1 MLKDKKI
8 LVTGGAGFIGSNI
21 CKYLLEQGAHV
32 RVLDNLI
39 TGRKLNIE
47 PFFSHPNFEFIED
60 TIFDLN
66 VCKKACIDIDF
77 ISHQAALG
85 SVPRSIAFPEKTN
98 ESNVTGF
105 LNMLIAA
112 KENKVNRFV
121 YASSSSV
128 YGDEPSLPKIETKI
142 GNPLSPYAVSKYT
155 NELYAQVF
163 YKTYGLETIGLR
175 YFNVFGPN
183 QDPAGEYAAVIPL
196 FINNILQN
204 KPIYINGDGSNT
216 RDFTF
221 VNNAVQANILAL
233 ASKNEAAKG
242 EIFNVAVGENFS
254 LNDLSQSIQNILGIE
269 AEIIHREERSGDI
282 KNSLADISKIS
293 KILNYKPSHTFF
305 EGLKETVTYFKN
317 LRN

>member
-47 PFFSHPNFEFIED
+47 PFLSHPNFEFIED

>member
-1 MLKDKKI
+1 MLKYKKI

-47 PFFSHPNFEFIED
+47 SFLSHPNFEFIED

-77 ISHQAALG
+77 VSHQAALG

-112 KENKVNRFV
+112 KENKVKRFV

-128 YGDEPSLPKIETKI
+128 YGDETSLPKIETKI

-293 KILNYKPSHTFF
+293 NILNYKPSHTFF